1 MSAKRGFVVAAPTS
15 GAGKTLVMLGM
26 LSALKRRGYD
36 VAATKSGPDYIDPQ
50 FHQAATGHPSVNLDA
65 WAMTADTIQSRAASQ
80 PGDVL
85 LVEGAMGVLDGAG
98 VEGRGSVAELANILG
113 LPVVLVVDT
122 SKMAQ
127 SAVLS
132 AVGLQAMRP
141 DLHLA
146 GIILNRVGSPRHE
159 AALRHAFKRAALP
172 VLGVLPRMAD
182 LVLPERHLG
191 LVQAMESDGLAA
203 TLESVARLV
212 EERVDLDQLLDTS
225 RPLNRTADA
234 QRFAPIGQRI
244 AVARDIAFAFSY
256 PHMLHD
262 WRAHGAEMAF
272 FSPLADEAPPE
283 NCDAIFLPGGYP
295 ELHAEKLAQA
305 STFKRGVHSAAIAG
319 KTIYGECGGYMVLG
333 ETLTDAEGATHEML
347 GLLPVATSF
356 ARRKLHLGYRL
367 LRPVGG
373 SVFQEPLAGHEFH
386 YASITSEADENRL
399 FEAEDAFG
407 ETLPS
412 MGHRKGQTLGS
423 FAHVI
428 GPLPV

>member
-15 GAGKTLVMLGM
+15 GAGKTLVTLG
-26 LSALKRRGYD
+26 LLGALRRRGYD

-65 WAMTADTIQSRAASQ
+65 WAMTADTIQSRAANQ

-98 VEGRGSVAELANILG
+98 VEGHGSVAELANILG
-113 LPVVLVVDT
+113 LPVVLVVDA
-122 SKMAQ
+122 SKTAQ

-132 AVGLQAMRP
+132 AIGLRTMKP
-141 DLHLA
+141 ELLLA
-146 GIILNRVGSPRHE
+146 GIILNRVGSPRHA
-159 AALRHAFKRAALP
+159 AALRHAFDKAELP

-191 LVQAMESDGLAA
+191 LVQAMESDGLGA
-203 TLESVARLV
+203 TLERVARLV
-212 EERVDLDQLLDTS
+212 EERVDLDQLLDAS
-225 RPLNRTADA
+225 RSFGRKADA

-244 AVARDIAFAFSY
+244 AVARDVAFAFSY

-262 WRAHGAEMAF
+262 WRAQGAEVVF
-272 FSPLADEAPPE
+272 FSPLADESPPE

-295 ELHAEKLAQA
+295 ELHAEQLAHA
-305 STFKRGVHSAAIAG
+305 STFKRGVQNAASEG

-333 ETLTDAEGATHEML
+333 QTLTDADGATHNML

-367 LRPVGG
+367 LRPVEG
-373 SVFQEPLAGHEFH
+373 SLFQEPLAGHEFH
-386 YASITSEADENRL
+386 YASITSEAEENRL
-399 FEAEDAFG
+399 FEVEDAFG
-407 ETLPS
+407 EILPA
-412 MGHRKGQTLGS
+412 MGHRNGRTLGS
-423 FAHVI
+423 FAHII
-428 GPLPV
+428 GPFPV